1 VRRTPHVHEVCESYE
16 LEAWPAACTR
26 AGGPV
31 V

>member
-1 VRRTPHVHEVCESYE
+1 VHEVCESYE